1 MQTLPLG
8 SWQQRAACK
17 SNAPIQQ
24 STRGAVGPPGP
35 QCALKYDPVLS
46 TCLPLPVPLL
56 GVAWVVPAPSGLTYF
71 NQLELVTL
79 TQLTSLG
86 LLRWPSGKESAGN
99 AGASGDAGS
108 IPGWGRSPGGGHGNP
123 LPYSCLENLMDRGAW
138 RVQSTGSQRVGHD

>member
-1 MQTLPLG
+1 MLQYNSQPGVLWDL
-8 SWQQRAACK
+8 Q
-17 SNAPIQQ
+17 
-24 STRGAVGPPGP
+24 GPSD
-35 QCALKYDPVLS
+35 ALKYDPVLS

-138 RVQSTGSQRVGHD
+138 RVQSTGSQELDTTEAM